1 MPRAF
6 SWHSRPR
13 LKSGASMPMNT
24 SGGAARSRRTNSLR
38 MVSSSGR
45 WPITSVSPITASFSA
60 GNSASLPAAIM
71 RGPAM
76 PKNSAVG
83 KCCLSALMRP
93 APSRSPESSP
103 ATSAIRMV
111 MNSAQDAAAGLFQ
124 EADHLLHLRCRLRE
138 FAHLRECILQ
148 GEIAAV
154 KKLVGAAQL
163 GNDLGAETA
172 AAQALDVEAVRRS
185 RMARHHHERR
195 HILGAAAAERG
206 EAVLAETAELM
217 YLAEAAKDHVI
228 LDHHMAGQR
237 GIIGEDGVVADQ
249 AIVRE
254 VHVRHD
260 PIVVADPGDAAALFG
275 AAIEGAE
282 FADDVAVAD
291 LEQSGFATVFLVLR
305 HLAERRELENFIV
318 AADARRA
325 IDDDMRPHLGTG
337 ADDHIRADDGER
349 PDVDIRRQLGLGVDD
364 RARIDQTTISLR
376 AHMRSALATTR
387 PSTFTSPLN
396 FQMPRTA
403 RVSRTSLIY

>member
-1 MPRAF
+1 MPLAF
-6 SWHSRPR
+6 SWRSRPR

-24 SGGAARSRRTNSLR
+24 SGGAARSRRANSLR

-45 WPITSVSPITASFSA
+45 CPITSVSPITASFSA
-60 GNSASLPAAIM
+60 GNSASQPAAIK

-76 PKNSAVG
+76 PKISAVG
-83 KCCLSALMRP
+83 KCCLSASMRP
-93 APSRSPESSP
+93 APSRSPEASP
-103 ATSAIRMV
+103 ATSAMRRV
-111 MNSAQDAAAGLFQ
+111 MNSAQAAAAGLFQ

-138 FAHLRECILQ
+138 CILL

-163 GNDLGAETA
+163 SNGLGAETA
-172 AAQALDVEAVRRS
+172 AAQTLDVEAVRRG

-195 HILGAAAAERG
+195 HILGDAAAERG

-237 GIIGEDGVVADQ
+237 GIVGEDGVVADQ
-249 AIVRE
+249 AIVSE
-254 VHVRHD
+254 VHVGHD

-282 FADDVAVAD
+282 FADDVAVAV

-349 PDVDIRRQLGLGVDD
+349 PDVDIRRQLGLGGDD
-364 RARIDQTTISLR
+364 RARGDQTTISLR

-403 RVSRTSLIY
+403 RVSRTSKIN